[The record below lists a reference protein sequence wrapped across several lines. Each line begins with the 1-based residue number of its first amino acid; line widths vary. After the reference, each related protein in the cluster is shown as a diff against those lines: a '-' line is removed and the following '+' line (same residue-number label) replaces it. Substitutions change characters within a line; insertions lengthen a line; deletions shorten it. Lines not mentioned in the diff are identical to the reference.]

1 MKIFDELKKDL
12 TDAEVKAIKDLMA
25 ADWQL
30 MREAF
35 IDQAAVDGFRF
46 PTYTI
51 NGRYAVCLVKKRMEH
66 KIETKP
72 KKRGRP
78 PKVTDERRNRI

>member
-1 MKIFDELKKDL
+1 MNIYDELKKDL
-12 TDAEVKAIKDLMA
+12 TDAEQKAINILISSG
-25 ADWQL
+25 WQL

-35 IDQAAVDGFRF
+35 IDDAVIDGFRH

-51 NGRYAVCLVKKRMEH
+51 NGRYFACIAKRNINREI
-66 KIETKP
+66 KPKP

-78 PKVTDERRNRI
+78 PKEIDERGNCI